1 MAQPSGPFL
10 FAAKN
15 NYAMTASPVHVQV
28 SNIPLGIGYILMA
41 VSLFGVMDALV
52 KWLAASYPTVQ
63 IMFFRSLFALPPILL
78 MVWRGAGGRAHN
90 ALVLLRTRQPAGHA
104 LRSVFGCGAM
114 LLFFYSYKF
123 LPLAEVTAIAFAA
136 PIFIACLSVWLLQE
150 RVGLHRWSAIV
161 VGFIGMLVIV
171 RPGAGLLES
180 ATLIVVGATLLYA
193 LAIIQIRRLSR
204 SEPSA
209 TIAFWFTAFC
219 TAMTGLALPFFWQT
233 PDGIDLLLLIAVGLI
248 GGAAQ
253 LCMTQA
259 YGLAPAAVVA
269 PFDYV
274 HLLWAVVI
282 GWYVW
287 GDFPDLVTWIGSAIV
302 IASGLYILWRETV
315 KRAPVPP
322 VITE

>member
-1 MAQPSGPFL
+1 MSVPS
-10 FAAKN
+10 A
-15 NYAMTASPVHVQV
+15 HIQV
-28 SNIPLGIGYILMA
+28 SNTPLGIGYILIA

-63 IMFFRSLFALPPILL
+63 IMFFRSLCALPPILL
-78 MVWRGAGGRAHN
+78 MVLRGAGTVGN
-90 ALVLLRTRQPAGHA
+90 ALVMLRTRQPWGHG

-136 PIFIACLSVWLLQE
+136 PIFIACLSVWLLRE

-161 VGFIGMLVIV
+161 VGFLGMLVIV

-180 ATLIVVGATLLYA
+180 AALIVVAATLFYA
-193 LAIIQIRRLSR
+193 LAIIQIRKLSR
-204 SEPSA
+204 SEPST

-219 TAMTGLALPFFWQT
+219 TVITGLALPFFWLT
-233 PDGIDLLLLIAVGLI
+233 PDLTDLLLLVAVGLI

-253 LCMTQA
+253 LCMTRA

-274 HLLWAVVI
+274 HLLWAVAI

-302 IASGLYILWRETV
+302 IASGLYILYRETV
-315 KRAPVPP
+315 TRSRVPP
-322 VITE
+322 LITE

>member
-1 MAQPSGPFL
+1 MSIPPAHS
-10 FAAKN
+10 
-15 NYAMTASPVHVQV
+15 QV
-28 SNIPLGIGYILMA
+28 SNTPVGIAYILVA

-52 KWLAASYPTVQ
+52 KWLADSYPTVQ
-63 IMFFRSLFALPPILL
+63 IMFFRSLCALPPILL
-78 MVWRGAGGRAHN
+78 MVLRGAGSGGNTLGN
-90 ALVLLRTRQPAGHA
+90 ALVMLRTRQPWGHA

-150 RVGLHRWSAIV
+150 RVGPHRWSAIV
-161 VGFIGMLVIV
+161 VGFLGMLVIV

-180 ATLIVVGATLLYA
+180 AALIVVGATLLYA
-193 LAIIQIRRLSR
+193 LAIIQIRKLSR
-204 SEPSA
+204 SEPST

-219 TAMTGLALPFFWQT
+219 TAITGLILPFFWVT
-233 PDGIDLLLLIAVGLI
+233 PAPADLLLLVAVGLI

-253 LCMTQA
+253 LCMTRA

-287 GDFPDLVTWIGSAIV
+287 GDFPDLATWIGSAIV
-302 IASGLYILWRETV
+302 IASGLYILYRETV

-322 VITE
+322 LVTE

>member
-1 MAQPSGPFL
+1 MSV
-10 FAAKN
+10 
-15 NYAMTASPVHVQV
+15 SPVHVQV

-52 KWLAASYPTVQ
+52 KWLAALYPTVQ
-63 IMFFRSLFALPPILL
+63 IMFFRSLFALPPILA
-78 MVWRGAGGRAHN
+78 MVWRGAGGSQGKNTLDN
-90 ALVLLRTRQPAGHA
+90 ALVMLRTRQPLGHG

-136 PIFIACLSVWLLQE
+136 PIFIACMSVWLLGE

-180 ATLIVVGATLLYA
+180 AALIVVGATLLYA
-193 LAIIQIRRLSR
+193 LAIIQIRKLSR
-204 SEPSA
+204 SEPST

-219 TAMTGLALPFFWQT
+219 TVMTGLALPFFWLT
-233 PDGIDLLLLIAVGLI
+233 PDVVDLLLLIAVGLV

-253 LCMTQA
+253 LCMTRA

-315 KRAPVPP
+315 KRVPVPP

>member
-1 MAQPSGPFL
+1 MSI
-10 FAAKN
+10 
-15 NYAMTASPVHVQV
+15 SPIHTQV
-28 SNIPLGIGYILMA
+28 SNTPLGIAYILAA

-63 IMFFRSLFALPPILL
+63 IMFFRSLCALPPILL
-78 MVWRGAGGRAHN
+78 MVLRGAGLGANTLGN
-90 ALVLLRTRQPAGHA
+90 AQVMLRTRQPWGHA

-150 RVGLHRWSAIV
+150 RVGVHRWSAIV

-180 ATLIVVGATLLYA
+180 AALIVVAATLLYA
-193 LAIIQIRRLSR
+193 LAIIQIRKLSR
-204 SEPSA
+204 SEPST

-219 TAMTGLALPFFWQT
+219 TVITGLVLPFFWVT
-233 PDGIDLLLLIAVGLI
+233 PDSLDLLLLVTTGLI

-253 LCMTQA
+253 LCMTRA

-274 HLLWAVVI
+274 HLLWAVAI

-287 GDFPDLVTWIGSAIV
+287 GDFPDSVTWIGSAIV
-302 IASGLYILWRETV
+302 IASGLYILYRETV

-322 VITE
+322 LVTE